1 MASRTCSTQALASG
15 APAVAELVREEDFD
29 EDEGEDVA
37 DEDDV
42 AEVVS
47 SAEVEDDGEEELVP
61 SAPGSSEAH
70 PTRARTARPAAARVR

>member
-15 APAVAELVREEDFD
+15 PSAVTVVDRDD

-47 SAEVEDDGEEELVP
+47 SAEVGDDVEEELVLP
-61 SAPGSSEAH
+61 APGSSEAH

>member
-1 MASRTCSTQALASG
+1 MVDR
-15 APAVAELVREEDFD
+15 D

-37 DEDDV
+37 AEDDV

-47 SAEVEDDGEEELVP
+47 SVEVEVEVEVEDDGEEELVP

>member
-15 APAVAELVREEDFD
+15 PEAVVVVDRD

-37 DEDDV
+37 AEEDV

-47 SAEVEDDGEEELVP
+47 SAEVEDGVEDDVEEELVLP
-61 SAPGSSEAH
+61 APGSSEAH